1 MVAGFREDVLTVC
14 CGGGG
19 PYNFNESVA
28 CGGAAATANWVS
40 NLAVAQSFLSLTEAI
55 GAAWTFLIFGGLS
68 VAALAFVLI
77 CVPETKG
84 LPIEEVEKML
94 DKRELRLRFWAKRRH
109 HHGDDGGEKTGGV

>member
-1 MVAGFREDVLTVC
+1 
-14 CGGGG
+14 
-19 PYNFNESVA
+19 
-28 CGGAAATANWVS
+28 VS

-55 GAAWTFLIFGGLS
+55 GTSWTFLIFGGLP

-94 DKRELRLRFWAKRRH
+94 ERRELRLRFWPCATATPTQTATARRVARMPVSETACWRAL
-109 HHGDDGGEKTGGV
+109 GSRLCE